1 MEKQQP
7 HSLQGAPTQKG
18 SKEETFAALALAYG
32 FTHEVTTFLIKGP
45 MENLED
51 FCYYFADE
59 EEIDAFVIAIW
70 KPEATTPQELEEEP
84 EVAPVL
90 KGDCRQLSIQISRV
104 NGAMRITA
112 PLHQQQNWM
121 ILLRREPSVRSNCSS
136 GRDTGR
142 STQ

>member
-7 HSLQGAPTQKG
+7 RSLQGAPTQKG

-59 EEIDAFVIAIW
+59 EEIDTFVTAIL
-70 KPEATTPQELEEEP
+70 KPEATIPDEPEEEP
-84 EVAPVL
+84 DSVPET
-90 KGDCRQLSIQISRV
+90 KGDSKQISEQ
-104 NGAMRITA
+104 IT
-112 PLHQQQNWM
+112 
-121 ILLRREPSVRSNCSS
+121 E
-136 GRDTGR
+136 
-142 STQ
+142 